1 MTVRYTLR
9 LRDDAMNWL
18 QNNYRANGHQTISKF
33 VDSILSDYIKS
44 KTPSM
49 ETTADG
55 PINPRQ
61 EVDKIVEEIGK
72 LTEQYG
78 EKFEAMRSMVPKDA
92 PKLQTMED
100 VRKRVDYIW
109 MKVIDKN
116 GFVRGDRNKVVP
128 LSRTDLKSYEQLC
141 QLQLRKLELMKVMTA
156 GAATQ

>member
-33 VDSILSDYIKS
+33 IDSILSEYIKG

-55 PINPRQ
+55 PLTPHQ
-61 EVDKIVEEIGK
+61 EVDKIVEKIGK
-72 LTEQYG
+72 LTQQYD

-92 PKLQTMED
+92 PKLQTLED
-100 VRKRVDYIW
+100 VKKRVDFIW

-116 GFVRGDRNKVVP
+116 GFVRGDRNEVVP
-128 LSRTDLKSYEQLC
+128 LSKNDVRCYESLC
-141 QLQLRKLELMKVMTA
+141 QLQLRKLELQKVISAA
-156 GAATQ
+156 GGQ